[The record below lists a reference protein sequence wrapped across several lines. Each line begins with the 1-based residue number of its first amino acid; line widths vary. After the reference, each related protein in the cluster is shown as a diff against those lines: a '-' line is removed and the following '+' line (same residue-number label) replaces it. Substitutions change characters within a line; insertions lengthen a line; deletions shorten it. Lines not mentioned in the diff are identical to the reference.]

1 MTRLNRPFGQIFADV
16 AQGRNL
22 TAMVSDFMGKKAEP
36 SALPENWPTN
46 LEASN
51 RGVPLNMSRLLN
63 IGCGYDKR
71 AGYLNI
77 DMDPACEPDFLVDP
91 NNSGALPSNYFEKV
105 LAKDVLEHIP
115 RTQTLSAL
123 LQWAQYLKIGGRLE
137 LQTSSVYGVVDM
149 MRQKET
155 FEYHYGMSVCMF
167 GSQAHA
173 GDFHYTGFTEQTL
186 RVHLLAA
193 GFMPLS
199 IKLCDGWLFHVQA
212 IKFEDWTSEQK
223 ATDKIAALC
232 HNALG
237 RAPETH
243 HYTIFANMP
252 YVEAARTLYSSVER
266 LYYTASKYQI

>member
-1 MTRLNRPFGQIFADV
+1 MTRLNRPFGQIFADA
-16 AQGRNL
+16 AQSRNL
-22 TAMVSDFMGKKAEP
+22 PAMVLDFMAKKREP
-36 SALPENWPTN
+36 SVWPETEVTNLQPTN
-46 LEASN
+46 RVDTS
-51 RGVPLNMSRLLN
+51 NMSRLLN

-77 DMDPACEPDFLVDP
+77 DMDPACEPDFLVGP
-91 NNSGALPSNYFEKV
+91 NNADALPSNYFEKV

-123 LQWAQYLKIGGRLE
+123 LQWAQYLKVGGRLE
-137 LQTSSVYGVVDM
+137 LQTSSVYGIVDM

-199 IKLCDGWLFHVQA
+199 IKIDDGWLFHVQA
-212 IKFEDWTSEQK
+212 IKFEDWTVEPK

-232 HNALG
+232 QNALG
-237 RAPETH
+237 RAPEAH
-243 HYTIFANMP
+243 HYSVFAKMP
-252 YVEAARTLYSSVER
+252 YVEAARTLYSSIER
-266 LYYTASKYQI
+266 LYYIASKYEI